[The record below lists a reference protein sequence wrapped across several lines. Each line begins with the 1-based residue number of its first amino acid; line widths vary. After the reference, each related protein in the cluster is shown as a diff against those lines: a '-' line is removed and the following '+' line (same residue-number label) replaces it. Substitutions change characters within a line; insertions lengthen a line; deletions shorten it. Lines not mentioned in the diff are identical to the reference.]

1 MEPATLPPA
10 YPDAVPPQWLRVSR
24 WAAGHHGV
32 REGLLALVG
41 GFGAELL
48 AAGLAVQRISVSL
61 SDFHPEVVGRQYNWN
76 KAAGPERIDRQ
87 YTLRRSDAYLQSPV
101 KVIHDG
107 AEAFRRRLAGPFAQ
121 ADLPVLQELRDA
133 GATDFVAFALK
144 FTDGT
149 RQYISFASD
158 APDGFPAAELAFLET
173 LLPQL
178 CLRIEIEHAR
188 LVTDQLLTVYLGRT
202 AAPRVLAGEMRRVRG
217 ETIEAVILAADMRDF
232 THLADTLSPDAVFAA
247 LSVFYDALAAPT
259 QAAGGDVIKMIA
271 DGVLAVFPL
280 PGDPDGQREA
290 AVRAAKAARDAI
302 SALAALTPEDLPPG
316 VFPLRAGIALHEGPV
331 TFGNVGSRDR
341 LDFTLIGPAVNEAF
355 RIEALTKTLKRPVLL
370 SSAFARL
377 LGGGTI
383 SLGQHALKGVGEPAE
398 IFAPA

>member
-1 MEPATLPPA
+1 MDPATAPPS
-10 YPDAVPPQWLRVSR
+10 YPAPIPPQWQRVTR
-24 WAAGHHGV
+24 WAADHHGV

-48 AAGLAVQRISVSL
+48 AAGLGVQRISVSL
-61 SDFHPEVVGRQYNWN
+61 SDFHPEFVGRQYNW
-76 KAAGPERIDRQ
+76 KKDGAPERIDRR
-87 YTLRRSDAYLQSPV
+87 YTPRRSDAYLQSPV
-101 KVIHDG
+101 KIIHDG
-107 AEAFRRRLAGPFAQ
+107 AEAFRRRLTGPHAQ
-121 ADLPVLQELRDA
+121 ADLPVLEEVRDA
-133 GATDFVAFALK
+133 GATDFVAFPLK

-158 APDGFPAAELAFLET
+158 APGGFPAAELAFLED
-173 LLPQL
+173 LLPLL

-232 THLADTLSPDAVFAA
+232 TRLADTLSPDAVFAA

-259 QAAGGDVIKMIA
+259 AEAGGDVIKMIA

-280 PGDPDGQREA
+280 PGDPSGQKGLAE
-290 AVRAAKAARDAI
+290 KAARAAREAI
-302 SALAALTPEDLPPG
+302 GALAALTPEDLPPG
-316 VFPLRAGIALHEGPV
+316 VFPLRAGVALHEGRVP
-331 TFGNVGSRDR
+331 FGNVGSRDR

-355 RIEALTKTLKRPVLL
+355 RIEALTKTLGRPILL
-370 SSAFARL
+370 SAAFAQL
-377 LGGGTI
+377 LGGGCV
-383 SLGQHALKGVGEPAE
+383 SLGRHLLKGVGEPAE
-398 IFAPA
+398 IFALA